1 MRIALC
7 NWRDLAHPEGGG
19 AELYARLVA
28 EGLVGSGHEVTF
40 LCAAH
45 ENAPRKETI
54 NGVRYFRAGSR
65 TSVYAAARRQIRRL
79 EAREGRFDVV
89 IDVQNGLPFFAGWA
103 TRTPV
108 VVLVHHV
115 HREQWPVVFGPTVAA
130 LGWGIE
136 SRVAPRLNRGRQYVA
151 VSHSTRD
158 ELAQLGVDPQ
168 HVAIIHNGTQP
179 APALS
184 ASQRLRSTVPDLRSG
199 DSGPDGPRLLV
210 LGRVVKHKRIEHAVD
225 VTVALREKHP
235 GLRLRV
241 VGDGWWRDEL
251 RDYVHAR
258 GAQEYVDLLGFVD
271 EETKHR
277 ELAAA
282 DLLLV
287 PSVKEGWGLSVV
299 EAASHGV
306 PAIGYREAGG
316 VSESIED
323 GTTGLL
329 VDDLD
334 QMRAGVD
341 ALLSD
346 PERLDQLGANALAHS
361 ARFTWDETVR
371 AWENILL
378 RAAWG
383 HAPTALT
390 DHAHAVES
398 ATLSTAPVTRRS
410 S

>member
-19 AELYARLVA
+19 AELYARMVA
-28 EGLVGSGHEVTF
+28 EGLAAAGHDLTF

-45 ENAPRKETI
+45 DNAPAEEHH
-54 NGVRYFRAGSR
+54 NGVRYLRAGSR
-65 TSVYAAARRQIRRL
+65 TGVYAAARRAIRRL
-79 EAREGRFDVV
+79 EATEGRFDVV
-89 IDVQNGLPFFAGWA
+89 VDVQNGLPFFAGWA
-103 TRTPV
+103 TQAPV

-115 HREQWPVVFGPTVAA
+115 HREQWPVVFSPPVAA

-136 SRVAPRLNRGRQYVA
+136 SRVSPRLNRGRQYVA
-151 VSHSTRD
+151 VSRSTRD
-158 ELAQLGVDPQ
+158 ELAELGVESR

-179 APALS
+179 PPQVTAE
-184 ASQRLRSTVPDLRSG
+184 QTE
-199 DSGPDGPRLLV
+199 GPHLVV

-225 VTVALREKHP
+225 LTRRLRERHP
-235 GLRLRV
+235 SLRLRV
-241 VGDGWWRDEL
+241 VGDGWWRDQV
-251 RDYVHAR
+251 RDYVAAC

-282 DLLLV
+282 SLLLV

-306 PAIGYREAGG
+306 PAIGYRGAGG

-329 VDDLD
+329 VDDLEE
-334 QMRAGVD
+334 MTAAVD
-341 ALLSD
+341 GLLTD
-346 PERLDQLGANALAHS
+346 PDTLIRLGDNALAHA

-371 AWENILL
+371 AWEHVLL
-378 RAAWG
+378 RASWG
-383 HAPTALT
+383 HAPTALG
-390 DHAHAVES
+390 DHEHPVPS
-398 ATLSTAPVTRRS
+398 ANLSITSATRRS

>member
-19 AELYARLVA
+19 AELYARMVA
-28 EGLVGSGHEVTF
+28 EGLAAAGHDVTF

-45 ENAPRKETI
+45 PNAPAEETLR
-54 NGVRYFRAGSR
+54 GVRYLRAGSR
-65 TSVYAAARRQIRRL
+65 TTVYRAARRALRRL
-79 EAREGRFDVV
+79 EKTEGRFDVV
-89 IDVQNGLPFFAGWA
+89 VDVQNGLPFWAGWA
-103 TRTPV
+103 TDAPV

-115 HREQWPVVFGPTVAA
+115 HREQWPVVFSPPVAA

-136 SRVAPRLNRGRQYVA
+136 SRIAPRLNRGRQYVA
-151 VSHSTRD
+151 VSRSTRD
-158 ELAQLGVDPQ
+158 ELAQLGVDPA

-179 APALS
+179 PPPVRP
-184 ASQRLRSTVPDLRSG
+184 QQT
-199 DSGPDGPRLLV
+199 DGPHLLV
-210 LGRVVKHKRIEHAVD
+210 LGRMVKHKRIEHAID
-225 VTVALREKHP
+225 VASRLRARHP

-241 VGDGWWRDEL
+241 VGDGWWRDQV
-251 RDYVHAR
+251 RDYIAAQ
-258 GAQEYVDLLGFVD
+258 GAQDYVDLLGFVD

-277 ELAAA
+277 ELASAA
-282 DLLLV
+282 LLLV

-299 EAASHGV
+299 EAGSHGV

-323 GTTGLL
+323 GTSGLL

-334 QMRAGVD
+334 EMTRAVD
-341 ALLSD
+341 GLLTD
-346 PERLDQLGANALAHS
+346 TVLLRELGDNALARS

-371 AWENILL
+371 AWEHLLL
-378 RAAWG
+378 RASWG
-383 HAPTALT
+383 HAPTASG
-390 DHAHAVES
+390 DHAQPVRS
-398 ATLSTAPVTRRS
+398 ANLSITPASRRS

>member
-19 AELYARLVA
+19 AELYARRVA
-28 EGLVGSGHEVTF
+28 EGLVARGHEVTF

-45 ENAPRKETI
+45 DQAPVEETLH
-54 NGVRYFRAGSR
+54 GVRYLRAGSR
-65 TSVYAAARRQIRRL
+65 TTVYASARRAIRRL
-79 EAREGRFDVV
+79 EAADGPFDVV
-89 IDVQNGLPFFAGWA
+89 VDVQNGLPFFAGWA
-103 TRTPV
+103 TKAPV

-115 HREQWPVVFGPTVAA
+115 HREQWPVVFNPAVAA
-130 LGWGIE
+130 VGWGIE
-136 SRVAPRLNRGRQYVA
+136 SRVSPRLNRGRQYVA
-151 VSHSTRD
+151 VSRSTKD
-158 ELAQLGVDPQ
+158 ELGAMGVERD

-179 APALS
+179 PPPV
-184 ASQRLRSTVPDLRSG
+184 RVDEVE
-199 DSGPDGPRLLV
+199 GPRLLV

-225 VTVALREKHP
+225 AVTRLRARHP

-241 VGDGWWRDEL
+241 VGDGWWRREL
-251 RDYVHAR
+251 HDYVVAQ
-258 GAQEYVDLLGFVD
+258 GAEEYVDLLGFVD
-271 EETKHR
+271 EQTKHE

-306 PAIGYREAGG
+306 PAIGYRDAGG

-329 VDDLD
+329 VGDLD
-334 QMRAGVD
+334 QLVGAVD
-341 ALLSD
+341 DLLGD
-346 PERLDQLGANALAHS
+346 PSRLTELGDNALAHS

-371 AWENILL
+371 AWEQLLL
-378 RAAWG
+378 RASWG
-383 HAPTALT
+383 HAPSAMG
-390 DHAHAVES
+390 DHAHPVPPAISHQQRAGRGS
-398 ATLSTAPVTRRS
+398 A
-410 S
+410 

>member
-19 AELYARLVA
+19 AEVYARMVA
-28 EGLVGSGHEVTF
+28 EGLATSGHEVTF

-45 ENAPRKETI
+45 AQAPPEERI
-54 NGVRYFRAGSR
+54 NGVRYLRAGSR
-65 TSVYAAARRQIRRL
+65 TTVYSAARRAIRRL
-79 EAREGRFDVV
+79 EAADGPFDVV
-89 IDVQNGLPFFAGWA
+89 VDVQNGLPFFAGWA
-103 TRTPV
+103 TRSPV

-115 HREQWPVVFGPTVAA
+115 HREQWPVVFSPPVAA
-130 LGWGIE
+130 LGWGVE
-136 SRVAPRLNRGRQYVA
+136 SRLAPRLNRGRQYVA
-151 VSHSTRD
+151 VSRSTRE
-158 ELAQLGVDPQ
+158 ELAGLGVDPA
-168 HVAIIHNGTQP
+168 HVAVIHNGTLPPP
-179 APALS
+179 AVTPEV
-184 ASQRLRSTVPDLRSG
+184 T
-199 DSGPDGPRLLV
+199 DGPRLLV

-225 VTVALREKHP
+225 LTRQLREHHP

-251 RDYVHAR
+251 RAHIAAR
-258 GAQEYVDLLGFVD
+258 GAEEYVDLLGFVD

-282 DLLLV
+282 SLLLV

-306 PAIGYREAGG
+306 PAVGYRGAGG

-329 VDDLD
+329 VD
-334 QMRAGVD
+334 G
-341 ALLSD
+341 
-346 PERLDQLGANALAHS
+346 LGAMIDAVDDLLHDTDRLATLGQNALAHS

-371 AWENILL
+371 TWEHVLL

-383 HAPTALT
+383 HRPTASG
-390 DHAHAVES
+390 DHAHPVALGDPAHPVS
-398 ATLSTAPVTRRS
+398 SDTLSLTPGTIRRS